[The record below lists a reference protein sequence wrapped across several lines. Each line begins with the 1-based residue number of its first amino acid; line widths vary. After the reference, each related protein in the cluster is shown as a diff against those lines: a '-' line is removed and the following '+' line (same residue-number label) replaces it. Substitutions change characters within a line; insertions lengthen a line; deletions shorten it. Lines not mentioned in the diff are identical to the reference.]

1 MIKVIRAYDLT
12 SNTHMFSIVAT
23 DKGFSYV
30 FPDDKNPMFDSKKR
44 VAKIMAMSSKTKGL
58 NVDDYLALSTAGL
71 SYFFFS
77 NAIEEP
83 NEKIAIKSEKIML
96 SRSLAKDN
104 GKAKATSMAVA
115 ADDVDQVFH
124 DFPELYDQ
132 LSSDDPNQEITASG
146 MIELVFAALGDVDP
160 NGPNAWLLDYMDGQV
175 ADGYVGDIVFDPQPQ
190 SDETGTK

>member
-1 MIKVIRAYDLT
+1 MIKVVRAYDLT
-12 SNTHMFSIVAT
+12 SNIHMFSIIAT

-44 VAKIMAMSSKTKGL
+44 ADKIISMSNKTKKL
-58 NVDDYLALSTAGL
+58 TADDYLALSTAGL
-71 SYFFFS
+71 GHFFFS
-77 NAIEEP
+77 NTIEEP

-96 SRSLAKDN
+96 TRAAAGAN
-104 GKAKATSMAVA
+104 GKSRGTAMAVA
-115 ADDVDQVFH
+115 ADDINQVLH

-132 LSSDDPNQEITASG
+132 LASDDPDQEITASG

-175 ADGYVGDIVFDPQPQ
+175 ADGYVGDIVFDSQPQ

>member
-1 MIKVIRAYDLT
+1 MIKVVRAYDLT
-12 SNTHMFSIVAT
+12 NGMHMFSIVAT

-30 FPDDKNPMFDSKKR
+30 FKDDKNPMFDSKKR
-44 VAKIMAMSSKTKGL
+44 AAKIMSMSSKTKGL
-58 NVDDYLALSTAGL
+58 TADDYLALSTAGL

-96 SRSLAKDN
+96 ARAESSAN
-104 GKAKATSMAVA
+104 GKKKVTSMAVA
-115 ADDVDQVFH
+115 ADDIDQVFN

-175 ADGYVGDIVFDPQPQ
+175 AEGYVGDIVFDTQQ
-190 SDETGTK
+190 INDETGTK